1 MSLLIIIA
9 VIWSASALIRS
20 AREKRAA
27 EKAQRIANEQ
37 ARIKREMREMKQRA
51 NEEVAARIALEREQ
65 MRQRREQEKLA
76 QEQARQ
82 AEQLAKH
89 EKRIADLEFK
99 AEQASADIEH
109 LRVVLDDLNESFELA
124 CQMADKAHA
133 AGDDKRE
140 EQAKSK
146 ILTLRNKI
154 HSAESRLAK
163 AQHTRE
169 MAQRELAA

>member
-1 MSLLIIIA
+1 MSLIIIIFA
-9 VIWSASALIRS
+9 VWGASALIRS
-20 AREKRAA
+20 AREQRAR
-27 EKAQRIANEQ
+27 EKAQRMAYEQ
-37 ARIKREMREMKQRA
+37 ERIKREMREMKQRA

-65 MRQRREQEKLA
+65 MKQAKAIEKH
-76 QEQARQ
+76 E
-82 AEQLAKH
+82 AELAKH

-140 EQAKSK
+140 EQEKNK

-154 HSAESRLAK
+154 HSAESKMAK

-169 MAQRELAA
+169 MAQRELTA

>member
-1 MSLLIIIA
+1 MSLIIIIA
-9 VIWSASALIRS
+9 AIWGASALIRS
-20 AREKRAA
+20 AREKRARENA
-27 EKAQRIANEQ
+27 RRIAYEQ

-65 MRQRREQEKLA
+65 MKQRREQERLA
-76 QEQARQ
+76 QEQTKQ

-99 AEQASADIEH
+99 AAQASADIEH

-124 CQMADKAHA
+124 CQMADKAHN

-140 EQAKSK
+140 EQAKNK

-154 HSAESRLAK
+154 HSAEAKMAK
-163 AQHTRE
+163 AQHTK
-169 MAQRELAA
+169 ELCKMQMGA

>member
-1 MSLLIIIA
+1 MSLIIIIA
-9 VIWSASALIRS
+9 IIWSASALIRS
-20 AREKRAA
+20 AREKSAK
-27 EKAQRIANEQ
+27 EKAQRIAYEQ

-65 MRQRREQEKLA
+65 MRQAKAIEKH
-76 QEQARQ
+76 E
-82 AEQLAKH
+82 AELAKH

-140 EQAKSK
+140 EQAKNK

>member
-1 MSLLIIIA
+1 MSILLIIFC
-9 VIWSASALIRS
+9 IWGASALIRS
-20 AREKRAA
+20 AREKSAR
-27 EKAQRIANEQ
+27 ENAQRVASEQ

-65 MRQRREQEKLA
+65 MRQAKAIEKH
-76 QEQARQ
+76 E
-82 AEQLAKH
+82 AELAKH

>member
-1 MSLLIIIA
+1 MSILLIIFC
-9 VIWSASALIRS
+9 IWSASALIRS
-20 AREKRAA
+20 AREKRAR
-27 EKAQRIANEQ
+27 EKAQRIAYEQ
-37 ARIKREMREMKQRA
+37 DRIKREMREMKQRA
-51 NEEVAARIALEREQ
+51 SEEVAARIALEREQ
-65 MRQRREQEKLA
+65 MRQRREQERLSA
-76 QEQARQ
+76 EQAKQ

-140 EQAKSK
+140 EQAKNK

>member
-1 MSLLIIIA
+1 MSLIIIIA
-9 VIWSASALIRS
+9 TIWGISALIS
-20 AREKRAA
+20 HIK
-27 EKAQRIANEQ
+27 Q
-37 ARIKREMREMKQRA
+37 ARLAKEQQRQREAQARLLREQRTQAQEQREETKRL
-51 NEEVAARIALEREQ
+51 IALEKA
-65 MRQRREQEKLA
+65 RQAQEKMNEKFER
-76 QEQARQ
+76 EQARQ
-82 AEQLAKH
+82 AEQIAKH

-109 LRVVLDDLNESFELA
+109 LRVVLDDLNESFEMA

-140 EQAKSK
+140 EQAKNK

-169 MAQRELAA
+169 MAQRELTA